1 MCVCVC
7 VCVCVWYVIVIF
19 ILSAISLLKIIIC
32 ITNNDPCQNCFCL
45 YTSSVVITEQGR
57 AGCEKLWWGCPR
69 HVYRRSGCVIDA
81 VLAGSTVVGPG
92 GGTIA
97 SPGGGNWGVGRKTG
111 DCHLAMERWKN
122 GKQETSQYPQE
133 KLPGDMAWMNIVKHT
148 VCLPI

>member
-97 SPGGGNWGVGRKTG
+97 SPGGGQLSVHSTSVP
-111 DCHLAMERWKN
+111 CH
-122 GKQETSQYPQE
+122 
-133 KLPGDMAWMNIVKHT
+133 
-148 VCLPI
+148 